1 MTSKKL
7 TILRLVI
14 FYLLAF
20 VPQLIIVPVLS
31 NLLGEP
37 MFTGEAAASSLTL
50 TSGII
55 GMCLPALANVI
66 TRIITR
72 EGFRNNYLSLEMRG
86 GKRKY
91 YIISLVA
98 PLIYMIVTAIIV
110 LLIFCGDAESW
121 FASEKIAVRVWAF
134 VGQVGTT
141 FLMFMPFF
149 GEEFGWRAYM
159 TPKLE
164 ELMSMP
170 AALVV
175 GGILW
180 GLWHAPLTVQG
191 HNFGVDYN
199 GFPYL
204 GILVMCIFCTAT
216 GALFTFLTKRT
227 KSVIPAAIAHGIN
240 NNISFGVFIT
250 LFASE
255 EAAIIISE
263 KNKFVFM
270 LPMLISVVMIG
281 TVCFVILC
289 KEAKKEKTPH
299 DIMTEKDTDPVKND
313 DIE

>member
-1 MTSKKL
+1 LNNKKL

-14 FYLLAF
+14 FYVLAF
-20 VPQLIIVPVLS
+20 VPQLILAPALS
-31 NLLGEP
+31 DLLGEP
-37 MFTGEAAASSLTL
+37 MFTGEAAASTLTL

-66 TRIITR
+66 TRIFTR
-72 EGFRNNYLSLEMRG
+72 EGFRNNYLALDMRD
-86 GKRKY
+86 GKWKY
-91 YIISLVA
+91 YLISFVI
-98 PLIYMIVTAIIV
+98 PLIYMIITAVIV
-110 LLIFCGDAESW
+110 LLIFCSDAESW
-121 FASEKIAVRVWAF
+121 FASDEIAVRVWTF
-134 VGQVGTT
+134 IGQSGTT

-164 ELMSMP
+164 ELMPMP

-175 GGILW
+175 SGVLW

-191 HNFGVDYN
+191 HNFGLDYK

-204 GILVMCIFCTAT
+204 GIIVMCVFCTAT
-216 GALFTFLTKRT
+216 GAFFTLLTKRT

-240 NNISFGVFIT
+240 NNMSFGIFIT

-263 KNKFVFM
+263 KNKLLFM
-270 LPMLISVVMIG
+270 LPMIISVAIIG
-281 TVCFVILC
+281 AVCFVILC
-289 KEAKKEKTPH
+289 KEAKQEKRNRISAGSDH
-299 DIMTEKDTDPVKND
+299 NAHSDHL
-313 DIE
+313 